1 MSGYIVENP
10 DAVGDPNATPRVQLL
25 TTRSRDRARHV
36 YTAADVPPDHRGEV
50 PCRCGAPRKNDLHNL
65 PETSPE
71 ARDRDAS
78 ILGEKEE
85 DL

>member
-1 MSGYIVENP
+1 MSGVILNP
-10 DAVGDPNATPRVQLL
+10 DAVGDPHQTPRVQLL
-25 TTRSRDRARHV
+25 GAVQRRRARHV
-36 YTAADVPPDHRGEV
+36 YTADPQVPADHRGEV
-50 PCRCGAPRKNDLHNL
+50 PCVCGAAKRSDLHDL
-65 PETSPE
+65 PETTPE